1 MFDRSVLL
9 GLRSAAQ
16 ALECDKSLAQRDRIA
31 QATGEAARCTDVL
44 EITHRS
50 HRALLML
57 LLSS

>member
-9 GLRSAAQ
+9 CLRSAAQ

-31 QATGEAARCTDVL
+31 QATEKLHGCTDVL

>member
-31 QATGEAARCTDVL
+31 QATEKLHGAPTCWKSLTART
-44 EITHRS
+44 EHS
-50 HRALLML
+50 
-57 LLSS
+57 